1 MAIRFTQGNLL
12 QSEAEALVNT
22 VNTVGVMGKGIA
34 LQFKEAFPA
43 NFKAYREASKHNE
56 LAPGKLLVLRD
67 KNLQYGEKI
76 IINFPTKTHWK
87 GASKYEYIESGL
99 VALRKLLLKGEI
111 QSIAIPPL
119 GCGQGGLDW
128 ARVKLMILEHLQGL
142 ETVIDVYEPNSEIKA
157 TLQAQ
162 PMHKKPVKLTR
173 ARAMLLY
180 ALFHY
185 EQLGEQSSP
194 FSANKLAYFLQ
205 RLGEPMK
212 LEFKPY
218 IYGPYD
224 EKVTHVLYAL
234 NGQYLKGLEQK
245 QAKSFEPLLLDYS
258 KWKEVSTYVAEQLN
272 EAEQDRLQRL
282 IQLLTG
288 FESELSLELLATV
301 DFILARNPEYNQ
313 KQVMEAIR
321 RWNRR
326 KERLFKEEYVQI
338 AYNHWV
344 EHQALFSN

>member
-1 MAIRFTQGNLL
+1 
-12 QSEAEALVNT
+12 
-22 VNTVGVMGKGIA
+22 
-34 LQFKEAFPA
+34 
-43 NFKAYREASKHNE
+43 
-56 LAPGKLLVLRD
+56 
-67 KNLQYGEKI
+67 
-76 IINFPTKTHWK
+76 
-87 GASKYEYIESGL
+87 
-99 VALRKLLLKGEI
+99 
-111 QSIAIPPL
+111 
-119 GCGQGGLDW
+119 
-128 ARVKLMILEHLQGL
+128 
-142 ETVIDVYEPNSEIKA
+142 
-157 TLQAQ
+157 
-162 PMHKKPVKLTR
+162 
-173 ARAMLLY
+173 
-180 ALFHY
+180 
-185 EQLGEQSSP
+185 
-194 FSANKLAYFLQ
+194 
-205 RLGEPMK
+205 MK